1 MKELIKTLRE
11 KDIFKGDKVMW
22 IAIIVL
28 SLCSLPVVYSAS
40 ANLEY
45 VKGEG
50 TTLGHMTK
58 HLFFIIGGLATMRAI
73 GYFNYKYFGIMA
85 VCGIFLSI
93 GSLLYASVSG
103 AQIGG
108 ASAARWISLGGISFQ
123 PSVFG
128 FLNLV
133 VYVCWYLAIK
143 FPKKRENVAW
153 YHFVFLFL
161 PIIVVV
167 GLVFKDNGSTGLM
180 ILLMCILVLFL
191 GQLYW
196 KYIMSIVMVAVAT
209 IGLFLMLAYNTNV
222 FKSTRV
228 DTWKS
233 RIDNFFSEEKD
244 EKKDYQIDLAKAAI
258 IHGGTFGVGAGKSAL
273 VASLPQSASDFVFAI
288 FVEEWGALGA
298 GVLLLLYFIII
309 SRIWLIARKMPTFYT
324 TLLVVS
330 LGIMFS
336 FQVFVNIAVAL
347 NIMPVTGQPLPLV
360 SLGGTSMIFTYALLG
375 IILNLSSIIQV
386 FDREG
391 KTEKQIFKEMSDI
404 A

>member
-1 MKELIKTLRE
+1 
-11 KDIFKGDKVMW
+11 
-22 IAIIVL
+22 
-28 SLCSLPVVYSAS
+28 
-40 ANLEY
+40 
-45 VKGEG
+45 
-50 TTLGHMTK
+50 
-58 HLFFIIGGLATMRAI
+58 
-73 GYFNYKYFGIMA
+73 MA